1 METIPEIISQKAH
14 EMGFNAIEYIGE
26 REGAQA
32 FSAGCIDSNG
42 EPIPMGLPT
51 VLLLKG
57 NNVEAVTGLNALDL
71 L

>member
-1 METIPEIISQKAH
+1 METIPEIISQKAL

-32 FSAGCIDSNG
+32 FSAGCIDNNG